1 VNGSTG
7 TGPTPLTGAVDDGST
22 ELVKFLLEAGADP
35 NIPNQV
41 TMSPADPK
49 KKTTMS
55 PALALLCIYLML
67 RGLPISPPHTY
78 GWVVIY

>member
-41 TMSPADPK
+41 TMSP
-49 KKTTMS
+49 
-55 PALALLCIYLML
+55 LALLFVYLML
-67 RGLPISPPHTY
+67 RGLAISPPHTY
-78 GWVVIY
+78 GWVVIF

>member
-1 VNGSTG
+1 MNGNTSS
-7 TGPTPLTGAVDDGST
+7 GPTPLTGAVDDAST

-41 TMSPADPK
+41 TIA
-49 KKTTMS
+49 
-55 PALALLCIYLML
+55 PALALLFIYFNA
-67 RGLPISPPHTY
+67 RGLAISPPHTH

>member
-41 TMSPADPK
+41 TMSPA
-49 KKTTMS
+49 
-55 PALALLCIYLML
+55 LALLFIYLML
-67 RGLPISPPHTY
+67 RGLAISPPHTY

>member
-7 TGPTPLTGAVDDGST
+7 SGPTPLTGAVDDGST

-41 TMSPADPK
+41 TTA
-49 KKTTMS
+49 
-55 PALALLCIYLML
+55 PALVLLFIYLML
-67 RGLPISPPHTY
+67 RGLAIWPHLWLGGNLLNY
-78 GWVVIY
+78 F